1 MGSGQANLLIKMFN
15 NPNSILIFTGTAILL
30 IMGIG
35 LIVFVIIY
43 QQQQL
48 KQKYEQHKQ
57 IQELKNEMQRQML
70 ESALEV
76 QEVERVRIAKDLHDE
91 VGAMLSVTKMSFNQL
106 LRKIDNAEDLAT
118 MGKQT
123 RELLEQSISQVRRI
137 SKELVPS
144 TLEEFGL
151 ISSVD
156 EFIQKVHLA
165 STMAFVFSH
174 EGIDVKHRF
183 DRKIELTIY
192 RLIQEL
198 VNNAL
203 KHAEATEITLLLT
216 TKDNKIIFTFTDNGK
231 GFNFEA
237 VRSDKKSGLGLR
249 NMASRLNVLNGL
261 IDIKSVLGQGTQT
274 TIEIPI

>member
-1 MGSGQANLLIKMFN
+1 MILSPDIQIIIGTSVLLLMAL
-15 NPNSILIFTGTAILL
+15 SIIF
-30 IMGIG
+30 
-35 LIVFVIIY
+35 FVIYY
-43 QQQQL
+43 QQKQL
-48 KQKYEQHKQ
+48 KKDLQQQKQ
-57 IQELKNEMQRQML
+57 IQELKDEMQRQLL

-106 LRKIDNAEDLAT
+106 LRKLDNAEDLAT

-123 RELLEQSISQVRRI
+123 RELLDQSISQVRRI

-156 EFIQKVHLA
+156 EFINKVHLA
-165 STMAFVFSH
+165 SATSFVFSH
-174 EGIDVKHRF
+174 EGIDIKQRF
-183 DRKIELTIY
+183 DKKIELTIY

-203 KHAEATEITLLLT
+203 KHAEAKEISLKLT
-216 TKDNKIIFTFTDNGK
+216 SENKKILFSFIDDGK
-231 GFNFEA
+231 GFDFETK
-237 VRSDKKSGLGLR
+237 RKDPKSGLGLR
-249 NMASRLNVLNGL
+249 NMESRLSVINGK
-261 IDIKSVLGQGTQT
+261 INIESIQGKGTKT
-274 TIEIPI
+274 LIEIPI

>member
-1 MGSGQANLLIKMFN
+1 MINDSNNVLIISG
-15 NPNSILIFTGTAILL
+15 TTILL
-30 IMGIG
+30 FMAVG
-35 LIVFVIIY
+35 LIIFVIIY

-48 KQKYEQHKQ
+48 KQKYEQQKA
-57 IQELKNEMQRQML
+57 IQELKSEMQRQML

-106 LRKIDNAEDLAT
+106 LRKLDSAEDLAK

-123 RELLEQSISQVRRI
+123 RELLEQSIGQVRRI

-151 ISSVD
+151 ILSID

-165 STMAFVFSH
+165 STTSFTFSH
-174 EGIDVKHRF
+174 EGIAEKQRF
-183 DRKIELTIY
+183 DKKIELTIY

-203 KHAEATEITLLLT
+203 KHAEAQEITLKLT
-216 TKDNKIIFTFTDNGK
+216 TKNNKIIFIFTDDGK
-231 GFNFEA
+231 GFDFTAIRN
-237 VRSDKKSGLGLR
+237 DPKSGLGLR
-249 NMASRLNVLNGL
+249 NMESRLSVINGAINVQSSIG
-261 IDIKSVLGQGTQT
+261 KGTTT

>member
-1 MGSGQANLLIKMFN
+1 MN
-15 NPNSILIFTGTAILL
+15 NFDYFYVVIFLTIFTFIILL
-30 IMGIG
+30 AII
-35 LIVFVIIY
+35 LFVTYY
-43 QQQQL
+43 QRKQIQQ
-48 KQKYEQHKQ
+48 KVA
-57 IQELKNEMQRQML
+57 IQELKSEMQRQML

-106 LRKIDNAEDLAT
+106 LRKLDSAEDLAK

-151 ISSVD
+151 ILSID

-165 STMAFVFSH
+165 STTSFTFSH
-174 EGIDVKHRF
+174 EGIAEKQRF
-183 DRKIELTIY
+183 DKKIELTIY

-203 KHAEATEITLLLT
+203 KHAEAQEITLKLT
-216 TKDNKIIFTFTDNGK
+216 TKDNKIIFTFTDDGK
-231 GFNFEA
+231 GFDFAAIRN
-237 VRSDKKSGLGLR
+237 DPKSGLGLR
-249 NMASRLNVLNGL
+249 NMESRLSVINGAINVQSS
-261 IDIKSVLGQGTQT
+261 IGQGTTT

>member
-1 MGSGQANLLIKMFN
+1 MFDSENPYSLI
-15 NPNSILIFTGTAILL
+15 IIGTTILL
-30 IMGIG
+30 LMGVV
-35 LIVFVIIY
+35 LIVFVAYY
-43 QQQQL
+43 QQKQLRKDLNQQ
-48 KQKYEQHKQ
+48 KQ
-57 IQELKNEMQRQML
+57 IQELRTEMQRQLL

-106 LRKIDNAEDLAT
+106 LRKLDNAQDLVT

-151 ISSVD
+151 ISSID

-165 STMAFVFSH
+165 SATSFIFSH
-174 EGIDVKHRF
+174 EGIDIKQRF
-183 DRKIELTIY
+183 DKKIELTIY

-203 KHAEATEITLLLT
+203 KHADAKEISLRLT
-216 TKDNKIIFTFTDNGK
+216 TENNKIIFTFTDDGK
-231 GFNFEA
+231 GFDFENT
-237 VRSDKKSGLGLR
+237 RKDPKSGLGMR
-249 NMASRLNVLNGL
+249 NMESRLSVIDGTL
-261 IDIKSVLGQGTQT
+261 DIKSQIGNGTKT
-274 TIEIPI
+274 IIEIPI

>member
-1 MGSGQANLLIKMFN
+1 MLNSSNSVLIISGM
-15 NPNSILIFTGTAILL
+15 AILL
-30 IMGIG
+30 FMGIG
-35 LIVFVIIY
+35 LIIFVIIY

-48 KQKYEQHKQ
+48 KQKYEQQKAM
-57 IQELKNEMQRQML
+57 QELKNEMQRQML

-106 LRKIDNAEDLAT
+106 LRKLDSAEDLAV

-123 RELLEQSISQVRRI
+123 RELLEQSIGQVRRI

-151 ISSVD
+151 ILSVD

-165 STMAFVFSH
+165 STSSFTFNH
-174 EGIDVKHRF
+174 EGISAKERF
-183 DRKIELTIY
+183 DKKIELTIY

-203 KHAEATEITLLLT
+203 KHSEAKEITLTL
-216 TKDNKIIFTFTDNGK
+216 TKDNNKIIFNFTDDGK
-231 GFNFEA
+231 GFDFADIRN
-237 VRSDKKSGLGLR
+237 DPKSGLGLR
-249 NMASRLNVLNGL
+249 NMESRLSVINGT
-261 IDIKSVLGQGTQT
+261 IEVKSAIGQGTKT
-274 TIEIPI
+274 IIEIPI

>member
-1 MGSGQANLLIKMFN
+1 MFT
-15 NPNSILIFTGTAILL
+15 NPNSVLIITGTVILL
-30 IMGIG
+30 LMGIG
-35 LIVFVIIY
+35 LIVFVVIY

-48 KQKYEQHKQ
+48 KQRYQQQKQ

-203 KHAEATEITLLLT
+203 KHAEASEITLHLT
-216 TKDNKIIFTFTDNGK
+216 AQSNKIIFTFTDNGK

-237 VRSDKKSGLGLR
+237 VQKDTKSGLGLR
-249 NMASRLNVLNGL
+249 NMASRLSVLNGS

>member
-1 MGSGQANLLIKMFN
+1 MINTNDSSTLIV
-15 NPNSILIFTGTAILL
+15 IGTGILL
-30 IMGIG
+30 LMGVG
-35 LIVFVIIY
+35 LVIFVAYY

-48 KQKYEQHKQ
+48 RRDLEQQKAM
-57 IQELKNEMQRQML
+57 QELKDEMQRQML

-76 QEVERVRIAKDLHDE
+76 QEVERIRIAKDLHDE

-106 LRKIDNAEDLAT
+106 LRKLDNAEDLAV

-123 RELLEQSISQVRRI
+123 RELLEQSIGQVRRI

-151 ISSVD
+151 ILSVD

-165 STMAFVFSH
+165 STTSFTFSH
-174 EGIDVKHRF
+174 EGISEKERF
-183 DRKIELTIY
+183 DKKIELTIY

-203 KHAEATEITLLLT
+203 KHSEATEITLKLA
-216 TKDNKIIFTFTDNGK
+216 KSNNKIIFNFTDDGK
-231 GFNFEA
+231 GFDFAAIRN
-237 VRSDKKSGLGLR
+237 DPKSGLGLR
-249 NMASRLNVLNGL
+249 NMESRLSVINGT
-261 IDIKSVLGQGTQT
+261 IEVKSAVGQGTKT

>member
-1 MGSGQANLLIKMFN
+1 MN
-15 NPNSILIFTGTAILL
+15 NFDYFYVVIFLTIFTFIILL
-30 IMGIG
+30 AII
-35 LIVFVIIY
+35 LFVTYY
-43 QQQQL
+43 QRKQIQQ
-48 KQKYEQHKQ
+48 KIA

-106 LRKIDNAEDLAT
+106 LRKLDSAEDLAK

-123 RELLEQSISQVRRI
+123 RELLEQSIGQVRRI

-151 ISSVD
+151 ILSID

-165 STMAFVFSH
+165 STTSFTFSH
-174 EGIDVKHRF
+174 EGIAEKQRF
-183 DRKIELTIY
+183 DKKIELTIY

-203 KHAEATEITLLLT
+203 KHAEAQEITLKLT
-216 TKDNKIIFTFTDNGK
+216 IKDNKIVFIFTDNGK
-231 GFNFEA
+231 GFDFTAIRNNP
-237 VRSDKKSGLGLR
+237 KSGLGLR
-249 NMASRLNVLNGL
+249 NMESRLSVINGAINVQSSIG
-261 IDIKSVLGQGTQT
+261 KGTTT

>member
-1 MGSGQANLLIKMFN
+1 MN
-15 NPNSILIFTGTAILL
+15 NFDYFYVVIFMTIFTFVILL
-30 IMGIG
+30 AII
-35 LIVFVIIY
+35 LFVTYY
-43 QQQQL
+43 QRKQIQQ
-48 KQKYEQHKQ
+48 KVA

-91 VGAMLSVTKMSFNQL
+91 IGAMLSVTKMSFNQL
-106 LRKIDNAEDLAT
+106 LRKLDNAEDLAT

-151 ISSVD
+151 ILSID

-165 STMAFVFSH
+165 STTSFTFSH
-174 EGIDVKHRF
+174 EGIAEKQRF
-183 DRKIELTIY
+183 DKKIELTIY

-203 KHAEATEITLLLT
+203 KHSEAKEITLKLT
-216 TKDNKIIFTFTDNGK
+216 TKDNKIIFIFTDDGK
-231 GFNFEA
+231 GFDFTTIRN
-237 VRSDKKSGLGLR
+237 DPKSGLGLR
-249 NMASRLNVLNGL
+249 NMESRLSVINGA
-261 IDIKSVLGQGTQT
+261 IDVQSSIGKGTTT

>member
-1 MGSGQANLLIKMFN
+1 
-15 NPNSILIFTGTAILL
+15 
-30 IMGIG
+30 MGIG
-35 LIVFVIIY
+35 LIIFVIVY

-48 KQKYEQHKQ
+48 KQKYEQQKAMQ
-57 IQELKNEMQRQML
+57 DLKSEMQRQML

-106 LRKIDNAEDLAT
+106 LRKLDSAEDLAK

-151 ISSVD
+151 ILSID

-165 STMAFVFSH
+165 STTSFTFSH
-174 EGIDVKHRF
+174 EGIAEKQRF
-183 DRKIELTIY
+183 DKKIELTIY

-203 KHAEATEITLLLT
+203 KHAEAQEITLKLT
-216 TKDNKIIFTFTDNGK
+216 IEDNKIIFIFTDNGK
-231 GFNFEA
+231 GFDFAAIRNNP
-237 VRSDKKSGLGLR
+237 KSGLGLR
-249 NMASRLNVLNGL
+249 NMESRLSVINGA
-261 IDIKSVLGQGTQT
+261 IDIQSSIGKGTTT
-274 TIEIPI
+274 TIEIPIV

>member
-1 MGSGQANLLIKMFN
+1 MN
-15 NPNSILIFTGTAILL
+15 NFDYFYVVIFLTIFTFIILL
-30 IMGIG
+30 AII
-35 LIVFVIIY
+35 LFVTYY
-43 QQQQL
+43 QRKQIQQ
-48 KQKYEQHKQ
+48 KIA
-57 IQELKNEMQRQML
+57 IQELKSEMQRQML

-106 LRKIDNAEDLAT
+106 LRKLDSAEDLAK

-123 RELLEQSISQVRRI
+123 RELLEQSIGQVRRI

-151 ISSVD
+151 ILSID

-165 STMAFVFSH
+165 STTSFTFSH
-174 EGIDVKHRF
+174 EGIAQKQRF
-183 DRKIELTIY
+183 DKKIELTIY

-203 KHAEATEITLLLT
+203 KHAEAKEITLKLT
-216 TKDNKIIFTFTDNGK
+216 TKDNKIIFIFTDDGK
-231 GFNFEA
+231 GFDFVAIRN
-237 VRSDKKSGLGLR
+237 DPKSGLGLR
-249 NMASRLNVLNGL
+249 NMESRLSVINGTINVQSS
-261 IDIKSVLGQGTQT
+261 IGQGTTT

>member
-1 MGSGQANLLIKMFN
+1 MN
-15 NPNSILIFTGTAILL
+15 NFDYFYVVIFLTIFTFIILL
-30 IMGIG
+30 AII
-35 LIVFVIIY
+35 LFVTYY
-43 QQQQL
+43 QRKQIQQ
-48 KQKYEQHKQ
+48 KIA
-57 IQELKNEMQRQML
+57 IQELKSEMQRQML

-106 LRKIDNAEDLAT
+106 LRKLDSAEDLAK

-123 RELLEQSISQVRRI
+123 RELLEQSIGQVRRI

-151 ISSVD
+151 ILSID

-165 STMAFVFSH
+165 STTSFTFSH
-174 EGIDVKHRF
+174 EGIAAKQRF
-183 DRKIELTIY
+183 DKKIELTIY

-203 KHAEATEITLLLT
+203 KHAEAKEITLKLT
-216 TKDNKIIFTFTDNGK
+216 TKDNKIIFTFTDDGK
-231 GFNFEA
+231 GFDFVAIRN
-237 VRSDKKSGLGLR
+237 DPKSGLGLR
-249 NMASRLNVLNGL
+249 NMESRLSVINGTINVQSS
-261 IDIKSVLGQGTQT
+261 IGQGTTT

>member
-1 MGSGQANLLIKMFN
+1 MN
-15 NPNSILIFTGTAILL
+15 NFDYFYVVIFLTIFTFIILL
-30 IMGIG
+30 AII
-35 LIVFVIIY
+35 LFVTYY
-43 QQQQL
+43 QRKQIQQ
-48 KQKYEQHKQ
+48 KIA
-57 IQELKNEMQRQML
+57 IQELKSEMQRQML

-106 LRKIDNAEDLAT
+106 LRKLDSAEDLAV

-151 ISSVD
+151 ILSID

-165 STMAFVFSH
+165 STTEFTFSH
-174 EGIDVKHRF
+174 EGISEKQRF
-183 DRKIELTIY
+183 DKKIELTIY

-203 KHAEATEITLLLT
+203 KHADAKEISLKLSTQD
-216 TKDNKIIFTFTDNGK
+216 KKIFFTFTDDGK
-231 GFNFEA
+231 GFNFNA
-237 VRSDKKSGLGLR
+237 VRNDPKRGLGLR
-249 NMASRLNVLNGL
+249 NMESRLSVINGTLN
-261 IDIKSVLGQGTQT
+261 IQSVVGNGTVT
-274 TIEIPI
+274 KIEIPFA

>member
-1 MGSGQANLLIKMFN
+1 MN
-15 NPNSILIFTGTAILL
+15 NFDYFYVVIFLTIFTFVILL
-30 IMGIG
+30 AII
-35 LIVFVIIY
+35 LFVTYY
-43 QQQQL
+43 QRKQIQQ
-48 KQKYEQHKQ
+48 KIA
-57 IQELKNEMQRQML
+57 IQELKSEMQRQML

-106 LRKIDNAEDLAT
+106 LRKLDNAEDLAV

-123 RELLEQSISQVRRI
+123 RELLEQSIGQVRRI

-151 ISSVD
+151 ILSID

-165 STMAFVFSH
+165 STTEFTFSH
-174 EGIDVKHRF
+174 EGISEKQRF
-183 DRKIELTIY
+183 DKKIELTIY

-203 KHAEATEITLLLT
+203 KHAEAKEISLKLSTQD
-216 TKDNKIIFTFTDNGK
+216 KKIFFTFTDDGK
-231 GFNFEA
+231 GFDFTA
-237 VRSDKKSGLGLR
+237 VRNDPKRGLGLR
-249 NMASRLNVLNGL
+249 NMESRLSVINGT
-261 IDIKSVLGQGTQT
+261 ITIQSVVGSGTIT
-274 TIEIPI
+274 KIEIPLA